1 VLRNRRVK
9 KLILILFSLWVMWTQ
24 TPLASRCDASA
35 VAHACRC
42 CTGCDGAC
50 GCVSPGD
57 QQQSPL
63 PLAAPSTSI
72 QTELLFP
79 AAPASALVLPFAD
92 PAENLLRSPA
102 ADVCSAVPLFRRD
115 CALLI

>member
-1 VLRNRRVK
+1 MK
-9 KLILILFSLWVMWTQ
+9 KFILILFSLWVAWTQ
-24 TPLASRCDASA
+24 TPQMSRCDTGAA
-35 VAHACRC
+35 AAHACKC

-63 PLAAPSTSI
+63 PLAAPSTSL

-79 AAPASALVLPFAD
+79 AAPASMLALPFAD
-92 PAENLLRSPA
+92 PAENPLRPPA

-115 CALLI
+115 CALLL